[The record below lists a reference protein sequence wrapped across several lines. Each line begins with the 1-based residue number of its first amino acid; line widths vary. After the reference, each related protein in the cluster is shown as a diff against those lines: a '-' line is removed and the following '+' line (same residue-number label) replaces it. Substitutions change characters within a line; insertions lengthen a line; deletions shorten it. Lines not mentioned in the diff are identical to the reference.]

1 MANADSLNPG
11 VLEFA
16 LQLART
22 HRALSTALVRNAI
35 GLQLSFGQV
44 VVLHS
49 LARNGTVRQHELAK
63 ILSTTK
69 SNVVQLIDG
78 LMMLNLIVREQD
90 PSDRRANLISLT
102 PAGEAAAKSINAPTD
117 QLTKRLS
124 DRLGGQRMVEI
135 VDWLREV
142 DQAVAQPEEGASMDR
157 KF

>member
-1 MANADSLNPG
+1 MANSESSDRG
-11 VLEFA
+11 VLELA

-22 HRALSTALVRNAI
+22 HRALSTALVRNTI

-44 VVLHS
+44 VVLLA
-49 LARNGTVRQHELAK
+49 LARSGTVRQHELAK

-78 LMMLNLIVREQD
+78 LMELNLIVREQD
-90 PSDRRANLISLT
+90 PSDRRANLITLT
-102 PAGEAAAKSINAPTD
+102 SAGQAAAKAINAPTD
-117 QLTKRLS
+117 ELTKRLS

-142 DQAVAQPEEGASMDR
+142 DRAVVQPEEGASMGG